1 MKRFRKL
8 QGLYLVVSPI
18 LTTEN
23 LIFATEK
30 ALEGGVDVLQF
41 SLGKETVD
49 AHFLASALAGLAKK
63 HETPFLVNND
73 LVLAKEVG
81 ADGVHFDTFDVAPS
95 EVRRVLGNDSIVGY
109 TVNVDM
115 EKIRWAEQ
123 AGADYISFC
132 SIFHI
137 CETAQCPIVSL
148 ETVKTAR
155 SLTKLSIFAAG
166 GIALENAHLI
176 LEAGVDG
183 VAVTSAILKA
193 KDPEQAAKAFN
204 EILHKYGKSSS

>member
-1 MKRFRKL
+1 
-8 QGLYLVVSPI
+8 
-18 LTTEN
+18 
-23 LIFATEK
+23 
-30 ALEGGVDVLQF
+30 
-41 SLGKETVD
+41 
-49 AHFLASALAGLAKK
+49 
-63 HETPFLVNND
+63 
-73 LVLAKEVG
+73 
-81 ADGVHFDTFDVAPS
+81 